1 MMVSMTTVPPPDFRE
16 EIDIVRIDPL
26 SLERHRARY
35 ASRGIGF
42 LIILNGVAALILL
55 AALSHLASPTE
66 HASNVVDAMLVFGAG
81 AVTALA
87 STFLAYLRRT
97 LLLQAP
103 ERVPLRIALWWL
115 SVIGAIA
122 GAACFL
128 VGLNM
133 TGRAVAPELAKRASF
148 VNAPSKPEPGP
159 AGPPGAKGEKGD
171 KGEPGPKGEKGDQG
185 PTGERGEQG
194 PQGEAGPVGPTGPGA
209 PQEPQGTAPE
219 AAPQPP
225 VTAPF

>member
-1 MMVSMTTVPPPDFRE
+1 
-16 EIDIVRIDPL
+16 
-26 SLERHRARY
+26 
-35 ASRGIGF
+35 
-42 LIILNGVAALILL
+42 
-55 AALSHLASPTE
+55 
-66 HASNVVDAMLVFGAG
+66 MLVFGAG
-81 AVTALA
+81 AVAALA

-115 SVIGAIA
+115 SLIGAIA

-159 AGPPGAKGEKGD
+159 AGPPG
-171 KGEPGPKGEKGDQG
+171 PKGGKGRQG
-185 PTGERGEQG
+185 RPGSKRRERGAGSSRRGRSGWTNRSWG
-194 PQGEAGPVGPTGPGA
+194 PARTPGA
-209 PQEPQGTAPE
+209 STRSSPATASHSTLLTRLAI
-219 AAPQPP
+219 AADAARHDSSANASRK
-225 VTAPF
+225 APS